1 MRMEMIRLEHVT
13 KSFGRY
19 KALDDVSIVVE
30 EGEFLTVIG
39 RSGCGKTTMLRMI
52 NGLQKP
58 DSGKVY
64 AAGEDVGEADLIRL
78 RRKIGYVIQNKG
90 LFPHMTV
97 EKNIIYVPVI
107 SGQKDKRQNRKLA
120 EELIGLVG
128 LEREMLDRYPEELSG
143 GQQQRVGI
151 ARALASRPKL
161 LLMDEPFGALDEI
174 TKRAMQ
180 NELLALQKK
189 LGMTV
194 VFITHDIREAM
205 KLGDRVLVMEQVKI
219 AQCDTPE
226 NVKKNPADE
235 FVKELIG

>member
-39 RSGCGKTTMLRMI
+39 RSGCGKTTMPRMI

-205 KLGDRVLVMEQVKI
+205 KLGDRVLVMEQGKI

>member
-39 RSGCGKTTMLRMI
+39 RSGCGKTTMLRVI

-194 VFITHDIREAM
+194 MFITHDIREAM
-205 KLGDRVLVMEQVKI
+205 KLGDRVLVMEQGKI

>member
-39 RSGCGKTTMLRMI
+39 RSGCGKTTMLRVI

-205 KLGDRVLVMEQVKI
+205 KLGDRVLVMEPGKI

>member
-19 KALDDVSIVVE
+19 KALDDVSLVVE

-97 EKNIIYVPVI
+97 EKNITYVPVI

-120 EELIGLVG
+120 EELIWSVWSVRCLTVIPKNS
-128 LEREMLDRYPEELSG
+128 PEVSSKESG
-143 GQQQRVGI
+143 SQGRLRP
-151 ARALASRPKL
+151 ARN
-161 LLMDEPFGALDEI
+161 F
-174 TKRAMQ
+174 
-180 NELLALQKK
+180 
-189 LGMTV
+189 
-194 VFITHDIREAM
+194 F
-205 KLGDRVLVMEQVKI
+205 
-219 AQCDTPE
+219 
-226 NVKKNPADE
+226 
-235 FVKELIG
+235 